1 MNLLIKILDQLQQV
15 HLESIRQ
22 YEFGKF
28 LEKRIPLIKESIKK
42 RVIKEVNEWLTG
54 YAIKICIVFNYIII
68 IIFHILDSIYCKNTF
83 NCYYNGLICFINENI
98 VINFILFRWI

>member
-1 MNLLIKILDQLQQV
+1 LDQLQQV

-54 YAIKICIVFNYIII
+54 Y
-68 IIFHILDSIYCKNTF
+68 DSIY
-83 NCYYNGLICFINENI
+83 
-98 VINFILFRWI
+98 RHAQM